1 MSSKRV
7 KKTKGSKKSGSTK
20 KKKEKGDFPIVHS
33 AYTDFAPSVE
43 TKKKKTK
50 KEKETKNQESIAAS
64 TDVVRNGE
72 KKKKKD
78 KKLYVTTEAHV
89 DSSYIAIVSPTIEP
103 KRKKS
108 AGKIEK
114 PNGNAL
120 SVLIVE
126 GEGKNGKGTAAPK
139 GLLAAV
145 NKNIMKTSG
154 LYANFS
160 SDDEENPKDTRSNY
174 CDFSEDSSADAGF
187 YGSCA
192 TFAPPLPRHA
202 TNEHC
207 RTSSARQ
214 EAGRHRVIH
223 PILAS
228 ARYQTREWL

>member
-1 MSSKRV
+1 MTTKRV
-7 KKTKGSKKSGSTK
+7 KKTKGSKNSGSTK
-20 KKKEKGDFPIVHS
+20 KKKEEGDFPIVHS
-33 AYTDFAPSVE
+33 AYTDFTPTVE

-50 KEKETKNQESIAAS
+50 KVKETKKQESIAATT
-64 TDVVRNGE
+64 TDAVRNGE
-72 KKKKKD
+72 KKKKKKKKD
-78 KKLYVTTEAHV
+78 KKLDVTTEAHV

-120 SVLIVE
+120 PVLIVE
-126 GEGKNGKGTAAPK
+126 GEGKNGKCTAAPK

-174 CDFSEDSSADAGF
+174 CDFSEDSGADAGF
-187 YGSCA
+187 YGSY
-192 TFAPPLPRHA
+192 TPLLRIPSP
-202 TNEHC
+202 TC
-207 RTSSARQ
+207 
-214 EAGRHRVIH
+214 
-223 PILAS
+223 
-228 ARYQTREWL
+228 Y